1 MITTINEFKKS
12 LILEE
17 APVLNSDKDV
27 KLTEYQ
33 DELKYYNT
41 NKEKM
46 KSLLL
51 TKPEEKWEEEAKKI
65 INGNTYLSM
74 RWNIDKIERK
84 IKNTEESL
92 ADLQKTVSNPDLSA
106 EEKTNTEVQ
115 MKYMNNDLSDI
126 KKELQE
132 KQKDL
137 NDKIKDDINNINRL

>member
-115 MKYMNNDLSDI
+115 MKDMNNDLSDI